1 MAFGQ
6 SMLQS
11 YRWLYAPQKTAII
24 FAFRTLI
31 ASYFVLIISLWM
43 ELDSPRW
50 AIMAVWIVAQ
60 NSSRGEVLS
69 KAYWIIVG
77 NITGIIVSLC
87 IMASF
92 PQQPLLFEVTVAL
105 WVAFCCWVGSCTR
118 NFRALGMVMAGYS
131 CAIVLFSSVGD
142 PNGTFMVAMS
152 RGSYFILGMLAE
164 NFTARLFDLNLHN
177 QAHKKLND
185 DLQKMVEEGLKSVS
199 KMLDGD
205 DWAVAQS
212 DQLLSSIIGLNNNIE
227 FRERE
232 LRGTGHRGDH
242 ARAVLAS
249 VSGLLVKATGFS
261 IHFKQT
267 QKDVL
272 NFHHI
277 VPLTK
282 SYLNKLLEQLKA
294 NAPLSE
300 TLTALNALRWEC
312 RQKIADSFYK
322 NLGYPQGNNEDYAR
336 KSLNDRILY
345 QSLREILAELEVTL
359 RELSKSR
366 DVKLHDNFKFDI
378 RPSFD
383 FRRAWRNA
391 IRAFFAITLGCLA
404 WEITGWDRGPL
415 FLAFLCMG
423 CARFCVFENAT
434 LACWGWFKG
443 ACLAIIVGGFYNFLI
458 MPAISN
464 LNLLF
469 IFLIIPLGVAAL
481 AMCVPRLA
489 SVASTYAFFFCY
501 MLGFANEGR
510 VDEISFLNNAL
521 AVLMSGVFALASYRL
536 FFPYRARRL
545 RRQMRM
551 KLLQGVHYLAQAS
564 SLPLAR
570 EWVGFVSEAFVVL
583 MRQLNEDR
591 NTTLVKSYRHGN
603 MAVMLI
609 GINIIRLR
617 HMVDH
622 DIMTEDIKD
631 ILRVVL
637 RRIAVFDGRKAGYA
651 PHARTVMIAHRAI
664 TRFRQ
669 REFTEKNL
677 AVRIEVSAAISS
689 LILISHALD
698 KNASYLRVNKKPT
711 WFDMLFL
718 KGDILFF
725 KK

>member
-1 MAFGQ
+1 MWAKRMAFGQ
-6 SMLQS
+6 TTLKSFQ
-11 YRWLYAPQKTAII
+11 WLYAPQKTAII

-31 ASYFVLIISLWM
+31 ASYVVLVIALWM
-43 ELDSPRW
+43 EMDSPRW

-77 NITGIIVSLC
+77 NITGIIVSLW

-92 PQQPLLFEVTVAL
+92 PQQPILFEVTVAL
-105 WVAFCCWVGSCTR
+105 WVALCCWVSSCTR

-131 CAIVLFSSVGD
+131 CAIVLFSSVGN
-142 PNGTFMVAMS
+142 PNETFMMAMS
-152 RGSYFILGMLAE
+152 RGSYFMLGVLAE
-164 NFTARLFDLNLHN
+164 NFTARLFDLNLHH

-185 DLQKMVEEGLKSVS
+185 DLQKAVEEGIKSVS

-232 LRGTGHRGDH
+232 MKGTGHTGAH

-261 IHFKQT
+261 IHLKQI

-272 NFHHI
+272 NFHYI

-282 SYLNKLLEQLKA
+282 SYLLQLLDQLNKG
-294 NAPLSE
+294 APLSE
-300 TLTALNALRWEC
+300 TLIALNALRWEC
-312 RQKIADSFYK
+312 RQRIADSFYK
-322 NLGYPQGNNEDYAR
+322 NLGSPQATNEDYTR

-345 QSLREILAELEVTL
+345 QSLREILAELDVTL

-366 DVKLHDNFKFDI
+366 DFNLYDKFKFDI
-378 RPSFD
+378 KPSFD

-423 CARFCVFENAT
+423 CARFCLFENAT

-443 ACLAIIVGGFYNFLI
+443 ACIAIIVGGFYNFLI
-458 MPAISN
+458 MPAVSN

-469 IFLIIPLGVAAL
+469 ILMIVPLGIGAL

-489 SVASTYAFFFCY
+489 SIASTYAFFFCY

-521 AVLMSGVFALASYRL
+521 AVFMSGVFALASYRL
-536 FFPYRARRL
+536 FFPYRSRRL

-551 KLLQGVHYLAQAS
+551 KLLQGLHHLAQSSSS

-591 NTTLVKSYRHGN
+591 NTSLVKSYRHGN

-637 RRIAVFDGRKAGYA
+637 RRISMFDGRKAGYA
-651 PHARTVMIAHRAI
+651 PHARTVMVAHRAI
-664 TRFRQ
+664 ARFRQ
-669 REFTEKNL
+669 REFSEKNL

-689 LILISHALD
+689 LILISYALD
-698 KNASYLRVNKKPT
+698 KNASFLRVKK
-711 WFDMLFL
+711 
-718 KGDILFF
+718 
-725 KK
+725 